1 MMREMKEAFH
11 RVGLALVAFAGSL
24 AVSAALVLSGMILEL
39 LVSFAVDG
47 ESTAL
52 MVVKLVLDTSLVGSA
67 VVVAVCGA
75 IIIVAESVKSTR
87 NFIKNEGRN

>member
-47 ESTAL
+47 ESTL
-52 MVVKLVLDTSLVGSA
+52 
-67 VVVAVCGA
+67 
-75 IIIVAESVKSTR
+75 
-87 NFIKNEGRN
+87 